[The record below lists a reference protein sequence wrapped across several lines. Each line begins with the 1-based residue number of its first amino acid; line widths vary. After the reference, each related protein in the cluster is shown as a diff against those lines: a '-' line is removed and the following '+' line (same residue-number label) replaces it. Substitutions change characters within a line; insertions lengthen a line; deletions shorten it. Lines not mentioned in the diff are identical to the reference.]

1 MKYFERY
8 FFTLPLLLSTQMMI
22 MKIKDLVSKYFFSLN
37 ICAASLLLSTS
48 HITAFAQPSSLA
60 TPSISLIPYPKEV
73 KLTGENFVFGK
84 NTTIILDKNASKN
97 DKFAANELIKH
108 LATVAGIKAR
118 ITNRPSKNSIR
129 LTRKGV
135 GKKEGAEGYYL
146 TANHNG
152 LTIKA
157 SGEVGLFY
165 GIQTAIQLIEK
176 KGSETYIPG
185 IVITDQPDTKVR
197 AVHYDTKHHQDKRSY
212 VESLIRELAA
222 YKVNMLVWE
231 WEDKFEY
238 PSHPEIGAPGAFT
251 MKEMQEITRYAQ
263 QYHIQIVPLVQGLG
277 HVSFILKWPQF
288 AHLREVAA
296 SNFEF
301 CPLKEGSYDLLAD
314 LWKDAMEAT
323 PGSKYIHIGSD
334 ETYELGACAACKK
347 KEEEIGKSGLYHLF
361 IDKSARR
368 IESSGREVM
377 TWEAPMG
384 WNKGRLEVYH
394 PGTKQQK
401 PVVPHKGIMLTE
413 SYDYETPDLKFAK
426 EAKSLGYPVYA
437 YDPNPGIEQLFLPYF
452 FTKDKEVRRAGSLE
466 NSYKFLQE
474 TMGKGVFD
482 GVIRTSWDDSGLPM
496 QAWMLSFATTAAFS
510 WNAAAPGLPDFTKT
524 FFKNRYG
531 SQSAE
536 VDSLYYLLNEGAYFF
551 MESFERRV
559 WAWGE
564 IGKTHIPDLP
574 RGDALEYDPFW
585 NTRYQDR
592 LRSSEGILKK
602 METALNICDKNLA
615 TGELKNEQDILVFK
629 TLVNLIKH
637 TALTYQDLSRL
648 ENVIKLAHQ
657 QRFTDLPESY
667 RNLQLAE
674 DIVKN
679 QLTRRKQV
687 FDDVLE
693 VWGKTMLPKGMA
705 TDTKKYFFEQDRT
718 RHFANRTPDMTYLI
732 VDEEQLGLED
742 YLVKLRDYNQFFYK
756 RFIK

>member
-1 MKYFERY
+1 MKIEDRFSKQ
-8 FFTLPLLLSTQMMI
+8 FFYLIICILCLLSVTGT
-22 MKIKDLVSKYFFSLN
+22 KR
-37 ICAASLLLSTS
+37 
-48 HITAFAQPSSLA
+48 AFAQSTSLSSQG
-60 TPSISLIPYPKEV
+60 ISLIPYPKEV
-73 KLTGENFVFGK
+73 KLRSDKFVLGK
-84 NTTIILDKNASKN
+84 DVTIVLDRNASEN
-97 DKFAANELIKH
+97 DRFAAGELVKYLTSVIGLK
-108 LATVAGIKAR
+108 ATISA
-118 ITNRPSKNSIR
+118 RPSKKSII
-129 LTRKGV
+129 LTRKNAD
-135 GKKEGAEGYYL
+135 KKSGSDGYSL
-146 TANHNG
+146 ITDSNH
-152 LTIKA
+152 LTITA
-157 SGEVGLFY
+157 PEEAGLFY
-165 GIQTAIQLIEK
+165 GVQTAIQLIQK
-176 KGSETYIPG
+176 KGTEASVPG
-185 IVITDQPDTKVR
+185 LAIRDWPDTKVR

-212 VESLIRELAA
+212 VESMIRDLAA

-251 MKEMQEITRYAQ
+251 KQEMQELTRYAHK
-263 QYHIQIVPLVQGLG
+263 YHIQIVPLVQGLG

-301 CPLKEGSYDLLAD
+301 CPLKDGSYDLLAD

-323 PGSKYIHIGSD
+323 PGSKFIHIGSD

-347 KEEEIGKSGLYHLF
+347 KEAEIGKSGLYHLF
-361 IDKSARR
+361 IDQSAKR
-368 IESSGREVM
+368 IESSGREIM

-384 WNKGRLEVYH
+384 WAKGRLQVYH
-394 PGTKQQK
+394 TGMKQDK
-401 PVVPHKGIMLTE
+401 PVTPHKGIILTE
-413 SYDYETPDLKFAK
+413 SYDYETPDLKYAK

-452 FTKDKEVRRAGSLE
+452 FVNDGKGKIKTGSLK
-466 NSYKFLQE
+466 NSYDFLLE

-510 WNAAAPGLPDFTKT
+510 WNAAAPGLPEFTDT
-524 FFKNRYG
+524 FFKNRHG
-531 SQSAE
+531 NQSANI
-536 VDSLYYLLNEGAYFF
+536 DSLYYLLNEGAYFF

-592 LRSSEGILKK
+592 LKSADEMLKK
-602 METALNICDKNLA
+602 MNVALAICDRNLSNSD
-615 TGELKNEQDILVFK
+615 LKNAQDIVVFK

-648 ENVIKLAHQ
+648 EYTIKAAHQ
-657 QRFTDLPESY
+657 ERFTDLSKAY
-667 RNLQLAE
+667 RNLKLAE
-674 DIVKN
+674 DIVN
-679 QLTRRKQV
+679 VQLKRRQQV
-687 FDDVLE
+687 FDEVIA
-693 VWGKTMLPKGMA
+693 VWGKTMLPKGMS

-732 VDEEQLGLED
+732 VDEQQLGLED
-742 YLVKLRDYNQFFYK
+742 YLAKLQDYNQFFYN

>member
-1 MKYFERY
+1 MKNKDHLYKHTLY
-8 FFTLPLLLSTQMMI
+8 LTMCFFLLLS
-22 MKIKDLVSKYFFSLN
+22 L
-37 ICAASLLLSTS
+37 AGG
-48 HITAFAQPSSLA
+48 ITAFAQASEL
-60 TPSISLIPYPKEV
+60 TKHGISLIPYPKEV
-73 KLTGENFVFGK
+73 KLTGERFVFGK
-84 NTTIILDKNASKN
+84 DLNIVLDKDASEN
-97 DKFAANELIKH
+97 DKFAGNELLKH
-108 LATVAGIKAR
+108 LTTVTGLKAR
-118 ITNRPSKNSIR
+118 ISTSRSKKSII
-129 LTRKGV
+129 LTRKNAD
-135 GKKEGAEGYYL
+135 KESGDEAYEL
-146 TANHNG
+146 TANQNG

-157 SGEVGLFY
+157 SGEAGLFY
-165 GIQTAIQLIEK
+165 GIQTAIQLVEK
-176 KGSETYIPG
+176 KGSETYVTG
-185 IVITDQPDTKVR
+185 ISITDRPDTKVR
-197 AVHYDTKHHQDKRSY
+197 AVHYDTKHHQDKRTY
-212 VESLIRELAA
+212 VESLIRDLAA

-238 PSHPEIGAPGAFT
+238 PSHPQIGAPGAFS
-251 MKEMQEITRYAQ
+251 MKEMQEITRYAHK
-263 QYHIQIVPLVQGLG
+263 YHIQIVPLVQGLG

-288 AHLREVAA
+288 AHLREIAA

-334 ETYELGACAACKK
+334 ETYELGACTACRK

-361 IDKSARR
+361 IDKSAKR
-368 IESSGREVM
+368 IGSSGREVM

-384 WNKGRLEVYH
+384 WAKGRLQVYH
-394 PGTKQQK
+394 AGMKQEK
-401 PVVPHKGIMLTE
+401 PVVPHKGIILTE
-413 SYDYETPDLKFAK
+413 SYDYETADLKYAK
-426 EAKSLGYPVYA
+426 EARSLGYPVYA

-452 FTKDKEVRRAGSLE
+452 FTKDKEVRKTGSLE
-466 NSYKFLQE
+466 NSYNFLQE

-510 WNAAAPGLPDFTKT
+510 WNAVAPSLPDFTST

-531 SQSAE
+531 QESAGI
-536 VDSLYYLLNEGAYFF
+536 DSLYYFLNEGAYFF

-585 NTRYQDR
+585 NTRYKDR
-592 LRSSEGILKK
+592 LQSSEEILRK
-602 METALNICDKNLA
+602 MDAAITICDKNLA
-615 TGELKNEQDILVFK
+615 GDLKNAQDIVVFK

-637 TALTYQDLSRL
+637 TALTYKDLSLL
-648 ENVIKLAHQ
+648 ENTIKAAHQ

-667 RNLQLAE
+667 RSLQLAE
-674 DIVKN
+674 NIVQN

-687 FDDVLE
+687 FDEVLN
-693 VWGKTMLPKGMA
+693 VWGKTMLPKGMS

-742 YLVKLRDYNQFFYK
+742 YLVKLRDYNQFFYN